1 MKFEIK
7 RKIDELG
14 RIVLPIDMRN
24 YYEIGSGDTVVLL
37 PVREGIQIAKADL
50 FILNQLPNDV
60 VVTVDE
66 LGRIVL
72 PIELRRTL
80 DISERDELE
89 IYMEN
94 DRIILQKFEP
104 ACVFCGSFRNLIS
117 FRRKNVCS
125 ECVRKMGEY

>member
-14 RIVLPIDMRN
+14 RIVLPIDLRN

-66 LGRIVL
+66 LGRIVI
-72 PIELRRTL
+72 PSAFRKQFG
-80 DISERDELE
+80 LE
-89 IYMEN
+89 SKDTMCIVPNETCMLIYKEKG
-94 DRIILQKFEP
+94 LKE
-104 ACVFCGSFRNLIS
+104 A
-117 FRRKNVCS
+117 
-125 ECVRKMGEY
+125 

>member
-50 FILNQLPNDV
+50 FILNQLPNSS
-60 VVTVDE
+60 
-66 LGRIVL
+66 G
-72 PIELRRTL
+72 
-80 DISERDELE
+80 
-89 IYMEN
+89 
-94 DRIILQKFEP
+94 
-104 ACVFCGSFRNLIS
+104 IS
-117 FRRKNVCS
+117 FRMIS
-125 ECVRKMGEY
+125 HSGS

>member
-37 PVREGIQIAKADL
+37 PVREGIQIAKTDL
-50 FILNQLPNDV
+50 FILNQLPSDI

-66 LGRIVL
+66 LGRIVI
-72 PIELRRTL
+72 PSALRK
-80 DISERDELE
+80 
-89 IYMEN
+89 
-94 DRIILQKFEP
+94 QFGFEP
-104 ACVFCGSFRNLIS
+104 KDTMCILPNETCMLMYKEKAL
-117 FRRKNVCS
+117 K
-125 ECVRKMGEY
+125 EA

>member
-14 RIVLPIDMRN
+14 RIVLPIDLRN

-66 LGRIVL
+66 SKIL
-72 PIELRRTL
+72 LRQALFVTL
-80 DISERDELE
+80 LFHIR
-89 IYMEN
+89 
-94 DRIILQKFEP
+94 
-104 ACVFCGSFRNLIS
+104 
-117 FRRKNVCS
+117 
-125 ECVRKMGEY
+125 